1 MNLFL
6 DTKLPEFSK
15 TAAEVTLPEDP
26 SGWQQEILQ
35 EIYKQAPF
43 IADYDPSVVMD
54 RLDGERGTAFGHIEV
69 GNKTELNVSQGDPAA
84 QVAGIRHVRIPII
97 VRDGKLFP
105 FDLMVTEDAKVFPLT
120 ERRLRSAL
128 FRPQVFDV
136 TSRTPGDQ
144 SLISAL
150 YPPYRQNYGFGG
162 GGATMSAGMGKEGGA
177 DPTPT
182 RSISADDMAKMRAE
196 AAALPKSAPKAVA
209 KAGAKPGLLGRA
221 AAFFGKKAS
230 ILEAVLPTALES
242 DYTRTAESLQEVA
255 EWLVHN
261 KEAMAHPLKVLSGFQ
276 PQAARTLTEKVAHAL
291 IPSVIQ
297 VARTNEGYVVKKAS
311 AQYWH
316 PTIQRVDRGELVRT
330 VGAEVALLIDKTGS
344 VTSAMGEDL
353 ASEPEEQT
361 ESDTPK
367 LITDYGIYKVQDQE
381 GKHLIG
387 FAFPNLIDVEGHPLP
402 MTLFTNGSQTAVQ
415 GEIVGVRVAEGLS
428 VTTGRPKG
436 YGAFYKVLPNGRV
449 EAMVPMDLQMNF
461 TGADGQV
468 ALVGHTME
476 GREIQVSIEQGIQK
490 PTLADEQ
497 HLCIPEDWRWL
508 PLEGTKAVSLVAHP
522 DEYMKVAEIPLSVQ
536 LRGDASGS
544 FSISGGP
551 IEKVAKD
558 ERELL
563 SMEDTLFYLAGLGVP
578 PAIGIRKM
586 AETIQRMA
594 PVTVAVS
601 RDISPSALVNEEAIK
616 TASASPSFTVKLR
629 QNLAKEAAFVPDPL
643 AVDTMLSLGFLNP
656 ENVMTFVS
664 YMPQLDEAQAH
675 LGDLLVAARLGLR
688 EVPVYALERAM
699 KGLEDVIEGLNV
711 LAFQKN

>member
-1 MNLFL
+1 MDLFL

-97 VRDGKLFP
+97 VRDGKLYP
-105 FDLMVTEDAKVFPLT
+105 FDLMVTEDAKVLPLT

-162 GGATMSAGMGKEGGA
+162 GGATMSAGMGKEG
-177 DPTPT
+177 
-182 RSISADDMAKMRAE
+182 S
-196 AAALPKSAPKAVA
+196 
-209 KAGAKPGLLGRA
+209 
-221 AAFFGKKAS
+221 KKAS
-230 ILEAVLPTALES
+230 ILEVVLPTALES

-297 VARTNEGYVVKKAS
+297 VARTNDGYVVKKAS

-330 VGAEVALLIDKTGS
+330 VGAEVALMIDKTGS

-497 HLCIPEDWRWL
+497 HLCVPEDWRWL

-558 ERELL
+558 EREML

-601 RDISPSALVNEEAIK
+601 RDISPSALVNEEAVK

-629 QNLAKEAAFVPDPL
+629 QDLAKEAAFVPDPL

>member
-1 MNLFL
+1 MDLFL

-97 VRDGKLFP
+97 VRDGKLYP
-105 FDLMVTEDAKVFPLT
+105 FDLMVTEDSKVLPLT

-162 GGATMSAGMGKEGGA
+162 GGATMSAGMGKEG
-177 DPTPT
+177 
-182 RSISADDMAKMRAE
+182 S
-196 AAALPKSAPKAVA
+196 
-209 KAGAKPGLLGRA
+209 
-221 AAFFGKKAS
+221 KKAS
-230 ILEAVLPTALES
+230 ILEVVLPTALES
-242 DYTRTAESLQEVA
+242 DYTRMAETLQEVA
-255 EWLVHN
+255 PWLPHN

-497 HLCIPEDWRWL
+497 HLCVPEDWRWL

-558 ERELL
+558 EREML

-578 PAIGIRKM
+578 PAVGIRKM

>member
-1 MNLFL
+1 MDLFL

-26 SGWQQEILQ
+26 TQWQQEILQ
-35 EIYKQAPF
+35 EIYKQVPF

-54 RLDGERGTAFGHIEV
+54 RLDGERGVAFGHVEV
-69 GNKTELNVSQGDPAA
+69 GNKTELNVTQGEQAA

-105 FDLMVTEDAKVFPLT
+105 FDVMVTEDSKVLPLT

-162 GGATMSAGMGKEGGA
+162 GGATMSAGMGKEG
-177 DPTPT
+177 
-182 RSISADDMAKMRAE
+182 SKH
-196 AAALPKSAPKAVA
+196 
-209 KAGAKPGLLGRA
+209 
-221 AAFFGKKAS
+221 AS
-230 ILEAVLPTALES
+230 ILAAVLPTAHEG
-242 DYTRTAESLQEVA
+242 DYTRTAERLQEVA
-255 EWLVHN
+255 PWLPHN
-261 KEAMAHPLKVLSGFQ
+261 KEAMAQPLKTLAGFE
-276 PQAARTLTEKVAHAL
+276 PRGSKSLHEKVAGVL
-291 IPSVIQ
+291 VPSVVQ

-311 AQYWH
+311 AQYWL
-316 PTIQRVDRGELVRT
+316 PTLQRMDRGELVKA
-330 VGAEVALLIDKTGS
+330 VGSEVALLIDKTGS
-344 VTSAMGEDL
+344 VTSTMGEDL
-353 ASEPEEQT
+353 AAEPEGQT
-361 ESDTPK
+361 ESDSPK

-436 YGAFYKVLPNGRV
+436 YGAFYKVLPNGHV

-476 GREIQVSIEQGIQK
+476 GREIQVSIEQGIK
-490 PTLADEQ
+490 APAMADEQ
-497 HLCIPEDWRWL
+497 HLCVPEDWRWL
-508 PLEGTKAVSLVAHP
+508 PLEGTKAVSLVSHP
-522 DEYMKVAEIPLSVQ
+522 DEYMKVAEVPLSVQ
-536 LRGDASGS
+536 LRGDASGT

-558 ERELL
+558 EREML

-578 PAIGIRKM
+578 PTVGIQKM
-586 AETIQRMA
+586 AESIQLMA
-594 PVTVAVS
+594 PVQVAVS
-601 RDISPSALVNEEAIK
+601 RELTPAALVNEEVTK
-616 TASASPSFTVKLR
+616 TAQAAPSFTVRLR
-629 QNLAKEAAFVPDPL
+629 QDLAKEAAFVPDPL

-688 EVPVYALERAM
+688 EIPSYALERAM

>member
-1 MNLFL
+1 MDLFL

-97 VRDGKLFP
+97 VRDGKLYP
-105 FDLMVTEDAKVFPLT
+105 FDLMVTEDSKVFPLT

-162 GGATMSAGMGKEGGA
+162 GGATMSAGMGKEG
-177 DPTPT
+177 
-182 RSISADDMAKMRAE
+182 S
-196 AAALPKSAPKAVA
+196 
-209 KAGAKPGLLGRA
+209 
-221 AAFFGKKAS
+221 KKAS
-230 ILEAVLPTALES
+230 ILEVVLPTALES

-476 GREIQVSIEQGIQK
+476 GREIQVSIEQGIQA
-490 PTLADEQ
+490 PTLADDQ

-558 ERELL
+558 EREML

-601 RDISPSALVNEEAIK
+601 RDISPSALVNEEAVK

-629 QNLAKEAAFVPDPL
+629 QDLAKEAAFVPDPL

>member
-97 VRDGKLFP
+97 VRDGKLYP
-105 FDLMVTEDAKVFPLT
+105 FDLMVTEDSKVFPLT

-162 GGATMSAGMGKEGGA
+162 GGATMSAGMGKEGG
-177 DPTPT
+177 
-182 RSISADDMAKMRAE
+182 
-196 AAALPKSAPKAVA
+196 
-209 KAGAKPGLLGRA
+209 
-221 AAFFGKKAS
+221 KKAS
-230 ILEAVLPTALES
+230 ILEVVLPTALET
-242 DYTRTAESLQEVA
+242 DYARTAESLQEVA
-255 EWLVHN
+255 PWLVHN
-261 KEAMAHPLKVLSGFQ
+261 KEAMAHPLKVLAGFE
-276 PQAARTLTEKVAHAL
+276 PQAARTMTEKVAHAL

-297 VARTNEGYVVKKAS
+297 VARTNDGYVVKKAS

-330 VGAEVALLIDKTGS
+330 VGAEVALMIDKTGS

-476 GREIQVSIEQGIQK
+476 GREIQVSIEQGIK
-490 PTLADEQ
+490 APAMADEQ

-508 PLEGTKAVSLVAHP
+508 PLEGTKAVALVSHP
-522 DEYMKVAEIPLSVQ
+522 DEYVKVAELPLSVQ
-536 LRGDASGS
+536 LRGDSTGS

-551 IEKVAKD
+551 IEKVARD

-578 PAIGIRKM
+578 PAVGIRKM

-601 RDISPSALVNEEAIK
+601 RDLCPAALVNEEAVK

-629 QNLAKEAAFVPDPL
+629 RDLVKEAAFVPDPL

-699 KGLEDVIEGLNV
+699 KGLEDVIEGLNI

>member
-97 VRDGKLFP
+97 VRDGKLYP
-105 FDLMVTEDAKVFPLT
+105 FDLMVTEDSKVFPLT

-162 GGATMSAGMGKEGGA
+162 GGATMSAGMGKEG
-177 DPTPT
+177 
-182 RSISADDMAKMRAE
+182 S
-196 AAALPKSAPKAVA
+196 
-209 KAGAKPGLLGRA
+209 
-221 AAFFGKKAS
+221 KKAS
-230 ILEAVLPTALES
+230 ILEVVLPTALES

-476 GREIQVSIEQGIQK
+476 GREIQVSIEQGIQA
-490 PTLADEQ
+490 PTLADDQ

-558 ERELL
+558 EREML

-629 QNLAKEAAFVPDPL
+629 QDLAKEAAFVPDPL

>member
-162 GGATMSAGMGKEGGA
+162 GGATMSAGMGKEG
-177 DPTPT
+177 
-182 RSISADDMAKMRAE
+182 S
-196 AAALPKSAPKAVA
+196 
-209 KAGAKPGLLGRA
+209 
-221 AAFFGKKAS
+221 KKAS
-230 ILEAVLPTALES
+230 ILEVVLPTALES

>member
-15 TAAEVTLPEDP
+15 MAAEVTLPEDP

-97 VRDGKLFP
+97 VRDGKLYP
-105 FDLMVTEDAKVFPLT
+105 FDLMVTEDSKVFPLT

-162 GGATMSAGMGKEGGA
+162 GGATMSAGMGKEG
-177 DPTPT
+177 
-182 RSISADDMAKMRAE
+182 S
-196 AAALPKSAPKAVA
+196 
-209 KAGAKPGLLGRA
+209 
-221 AAFFGKKAS
+221 KKAS
-230 ILEAVLPTALES
+230 ILEVVLPTALES

-297 VARTNEGYVVKKAS
+297 VARTNDGYVVKKAS

-330 VGAEVALLIDKTGS
+330 VGAEVALMIDKTGS

-497 HLCIPEDWRWL
+497 HLCVPEDWRWL

-558 ERELL
+558 EREML

-601 RDISPSALVNEEAIK
+601 RDISPSALVNEEAVK

-629 QNLAKEAAFVPDPL
+629 QDLAKEAAFVPDPL